1 MGHLSCLHYF
11 ASGTQCRQL
20 PSTESVAGP
29 AAMRCGRGR
38 TRSTRDT
45 LQSPRHDLWALGL
58 CTPEMFMAA
67 VICLEPWGLSWHT
80 PGPLS
85 SYLGLCQ
92 LPPSHLAQRG
102 HRRPLM
108 LVTQSQPSLWSWMF
122 FCQSHR
128 VSAPWWVT
136 LAHLSQAWGLIRIAS
151 SSS

>member
-1 MGHLSCLHYF
+1 MGNLSCLQYF

-67 VICLEPWGLSWHT
+67 VISLEPRGLSWHT

-85 SYLGLCQ
+85 SYLGRCQ
-92 LPPSHLAQRG
+92 LPPVSPCSAGPQEATDAGDSVPALFVELDVFLPEPQSFS
-102 HRRPLM
+102 PLVGD
-108 LVTQSQPSLWSWMF
+108 LGTSF
-122 FCQSHR
+122 
-128 VSAPWWVT
+128 T
-136 LAHLSQAWGLIRIAS
+136 GLGTHKNSI
-151 SSS
+151 